1 MSPAKADE
9 PIEMRFGLWTRMD
22 RRNHVLGH
30 GPDPP
35 GNLCTRR
42 CALLSN
48 YFDLLLFFLNV
59 SYMYAAAGNE
69 EEDRGGR
76 HDELAVVGSSTS
88 VRPASAAAAMQ
99 AIQSTNRDELTSL
112 TTAAADVTHINID
125 DDDDDRAM
133 VSAQA
138 SFTGPD
144 TQSAEKNHAPNDR

>member
-1 MSPAKADE
+1 
-9 PIEMRFGLWTRMD
+9 
-22 RRNHVLGH
+22 
-30 GPDPP
+30 
-35 GNLCTRR
+35 
-42 CALLSN
+42 
-48 YFDLLLFFLNV
+48 
-59 SYMYAAAGNE
+59 MYAAAGDE

-88 VRPASAAAAMQ
+88 VRPASVAAAMQ
-99 AIQSTNRDELTSL
+99 ARQSTSRDELTSL